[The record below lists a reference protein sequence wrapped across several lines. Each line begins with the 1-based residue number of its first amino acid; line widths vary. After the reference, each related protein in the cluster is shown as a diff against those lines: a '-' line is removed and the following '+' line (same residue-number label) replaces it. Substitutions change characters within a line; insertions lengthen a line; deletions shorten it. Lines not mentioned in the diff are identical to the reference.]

1 MRLKFNYQVSIQLK
15 VICTY
20 FSKEEEMEQLHLIE
34 KAQNGDEEAFT
45 KLIVSIQMTLYRVA
59 KTKLSCDDDINE
71 AVQETMIQTFKSIRK
86 LKQPEF
92 FKTWVIKILINNCKK
107 IYKKNKKI
115 EEISYDDDV
124 LDNMYYK
131 IDDYNDIDFFYVIK
145 NLDYNERITLTLYY
159 AEKFTTKEISKI
171 LNQPESTIKNRI
183 SRARKKLKKIIEGRM
198 YNGEF

>member
-1 MRLKFNYQVSIQLK
+1 
-15 VICTY
+15 
-20 FSKEEEMEQLHLIE
+20 MEQLHLIE
-34 KAQNGDEEAFT
+34 RAQNGDEKAFT

-71 AVQETMIQTFKSIRK
+71 AVQETMIQTFKSIKKIR
-86 LKQPEF
+86 QPEF

-107 IYKKNKKI
+107 VYKKNKKI
-115 EEISYDDDV
+115 EEVSYNDEV
-124 LDNMYYK
+124 LNDMYYK
-131 IDDYNDIDFFYVIK
+131 IDDYNDIDFFYIIK